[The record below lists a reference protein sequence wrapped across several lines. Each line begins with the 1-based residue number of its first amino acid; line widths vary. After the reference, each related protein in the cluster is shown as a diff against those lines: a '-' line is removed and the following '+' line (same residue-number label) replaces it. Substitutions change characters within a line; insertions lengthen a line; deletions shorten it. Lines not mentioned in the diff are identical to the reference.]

1 MTNWE
6 CLDKV
11 DWDLLYEQKEELI
24 VLLDLLNHLENSG
37 SFISSKKQVEAL
49 EGIITLIY
57 SLQDEAEDKGIW
69 NYPLQNNITDNTE
82 LN

>member
-1 MTNWE
+1 MISWK

-11 DWDLLYEQKEELI
+11 DWDLLLQQKEELV
-24 VLLDLLNHLENSG
+24 VLHDLLNYLETSG
-37 SFISSKKQVEAL
+37 SFISSQKQVEAL
-49 EGIITLIY
+49 EGIITLLD